1 MLRTIRFKYQ
11 AYPVIP
17 EMNLAKI
24 KKHHVSIFTTNL
36 LAIVLASTFMKSYYA
51 NGASALPVFLIV
63 LASLA
68 AFIIAA
74 VLILKPSGRIKH
86 IFPGRRMIALNMGI
100 AVAVGLMFLAKT
112 GLLGF
117 CFVLLFAFF
126 LFEAEHLI
134 YEGMKR

>member
-1 MLRTIRFKYQ
+1 MLQTTKFKYASHQ
-11 AYPVIP
+11 LTV
-17 EMNLAKI
+17 EMNFAKI

-36 LAIVLASTFMKSYYA
+36 LAIVLASTFMKSYHA

-63 LASLA
+63 LGSLA

-74 VLILKPSGRIKH
+74 VFILKPSGRIKH